1 MAEPSDFQDASAF
14 TSLADL
20 VLALA
25 DQFPGAMSLEVAT
38 NVRRQLDEKMQDT
51 ADYTFDLMRR
61 RAGGFGDPTAALS
74 AKQRMTSP
82 RYVTTPPG
90 ERRRIIAKNA
100 IDIAHELTQHL
111 PKAIEAALCLKLL
124 QFELAQEDRRAEAVR
139 QARQIK
145 VDTDLYQSVKRVS
158 DLLYTKFG
166 ITYQDWDNLADTD
179 VDAIAAILLGGRE
192 DNAHNVSRDHKPHE
206 ATDPPP
212 WFPLVGG

>member
-1 MAEPSDFQDASAF
+1 MAEPSEFQDASAF
-14 TSLADL
+14 TSIVDL

-111 PKAIEAALCLKLL
+111 PKAIEAALGLRLL
-124 QFELAQEDRRAEAVR
+124 QFELAQEDKRDERINRSR
-139 QARQIK
+139 QTKI
-145 VDTDLYQSVKRVS
+145 DTDLYQAVKRVS
-158 DLLYTKFG
+158 DILYRSHG
-166 ITYQDWDNLADTD
+166 ITYQDWDNLSSDQ
-179 VDAIAAILLGGRE
+179 VDQISNILL
-192 DNAHNVSRDHKPHE
+192 VSRI
-206 ATDPPP
+206 TRT
-212 WFPLVGG
+212 